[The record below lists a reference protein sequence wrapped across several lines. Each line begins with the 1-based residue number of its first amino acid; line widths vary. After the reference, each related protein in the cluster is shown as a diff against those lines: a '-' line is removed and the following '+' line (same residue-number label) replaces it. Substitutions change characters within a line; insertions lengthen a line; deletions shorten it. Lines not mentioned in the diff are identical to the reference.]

1 MDSRPDILGITEIK
15 LNEFSITNLDL
26 NNYDLFRTDS
36 KSPNTGGTSLYIS
49 NTLRAIPLY
58 DIGFDMVLKNV
69 AIFGIKATLKRESK
83 WLRFVC
89 LYSVVNPVV
98 FQGCK
103 CNATLNTP
111 LW

>member
-1 MDSRPDILGITEIK
+1 MDSRPDIFGITEIK
-15 LNEFSITNLDL
+15 LNEFSIANLDL
-26 NNYDLFRTDS
+26 NNYNIFRTDS
-36 KSPNTGGTSLYIS
+36 KSNTSGTALYIS
-49 NTLRAIPLY
+49 HTLKAIPLY

-69 AIFGIKATLKRESK
+69 VIFGIKATVKRESK

-103 CNATLNTP
+103 YNVTLNPP